1 MNERELILEMLM
13 EILERGTYSHLV
25 IRNVLNKYDYLK
37 QPSKAFIKRVTEGT
51 IEKQITIDYVLNSCS
66 KTPVSKMKPLIRNLL
81 RLSVYQLLFMDSV
94 PDSAV
99 CNEAVKLAG
108 NR

>member
-1 MNERELILEMLM
+1 MKLNERELILEMLM
-13 EILERGTYSHLV
+13 EILEREPIPIWM

-66 KTPVSKMKPLIRNLL
+66 KTPVSKRNHS
-81 RLSVYQLLFMDSV
+81 SVIFYVLVFTSYCLWIPFRTAQYAM
-94 PDSAV
+94 
-99 CNEAVKLAG
+99 
-108 NR
+108 RQ

>member
-51 IEKQITIDYVLNSCS
+51 IE
-66 KTPVSKMKPLIRNLL
+66 
-81 RLSVYQLLFMDSV
+81 
-94 PDSAV
+94 
-99 CNEAVKLAG
+99 
-108 NR
+108 

>member
-13 EILERGTYSHLV
+13 EILEKGTYSHLV

-51 IEKQITIDYVLNSCS
+51 LERRLQIDWLLDGFSGI
-66 KTPVSKMKPLIRNLL
+66 PVRRMKPLISGLL
-81 RLSVYQLLFMDSV
+81 RLRVYQLLFMDGNQ
-94 PDSAV
+94 DYAV
-99 CNEAVKLAG
+99 
-108 NR
+108 